1 MENMQRREGDE
12 AAIELNSTIVFVN
25 SKAMARWL
33 DQCLALYG
41 FKCATLHGDMS
52 QKDRTAA
59 MQRFSGST
67 AAVDLTGEERVTIL
81 VSTDIAA
88 RGLDIEAVKSVI
100 NYDLPH
106 DIETYTHRMGRT
118 GRLGHGGQVTTFI
131 RFADGECKDSLEV
144 ARLLPEMFTQSNNRV
159 PKWLANMAPR
169 QVA

>member
-1 MENMQRREGDE
+1 MNQR
-12 AAIELNSTIVFVN
+12 
-25 SKAMARWL
+25 
-33 DQCLALYG
+33 
-41 FKCATLHGDMS
+41 
-52 QKDRTAA
+52 DRTTV

-67 AAVDLTGEERVTIL
+67 TAVSVTTEERVSIL
-81 VSTDIAA
+81 VSTDVAA

-106 DIETYTHRMGRT
+106 DMETYTHRMGRT

-131 RFADGECKDSLEV
+131 RFAEGKCMDSLEV

-169 QVA
+169 QVAGLQYALTSAEQKEQAKAQAKADLSAFQ